1 MITIDISKKMPNK
14 FLIYQLLIWFE
25 LSFRSS
31 KISLRNGVL
40 SKETFEN
47 DNKKRMI
54 SLKICFI
61 AWLLELLSSIFAM
74 LTPLF
79 MSFGV
84 TNRHYP
90 DAIIMFIMIPFIHL
104 MNDAETKSVI
114 YEKSW
119 YRGLR
124 HTLGIWKTKLIH
136 YLPEKLLVYYKLNF
150 IYQNYKLIMYF

>member
-1 MITIDISKKMPNK
+1 MPNK
-14 FLIYQLLIWFE
+14 FLIYQLLIWLE

-40 SKETFEN
+40 TKETFEN

-61 AWLLELLSSIFAM
+61 AWLLELSSSLFAM

-90 DAIIMFIMIPFIHL
+90 DAIIMFIMIPFVHL
-104 MNDAETKSVI
+104 MNDAETKAII
-114 YEKSW
+114 YDKSW

-124 HTLGIWKTKLIH
+124 HTLGIWKTKPIHHSPKKLSEYYDLNLI
-136 YLPEKLLVYYKLNF
+136 F
-150 IYQNYKLIMYF
+150 Q